1 MGGGLGT
8 NSEEHPH
15 LRLVENKKQ
24 VKRDLRVDKNG
35 TMWTHESNV
44 SAKSREKRWY
54 VMIGELTGFQIYRV

>member
-15 LRLVENKKQ
+15 FRLVENKKQ
-24 VKRDLRVDKNG
+24 VKRDLRVYKNG

-44 SAKSREKRWY
+44 SAKSRERDG
-54 VMIGELTGFQIYRV
+54 ML